1 MDERKRR
8 NLGIAAVAVGLVIL
22 TVGVLWAHFTGLP
35 EVDNV
40 GREIYPAIP
49 RHWSLVLI
57 GQIVALAGGQLAI
70 IGVVVAYLYDRPLTW
85 ARASVGAALFTLQ
98 AMILFGIIPNEWLT
112 LTQSELEWT
121 PQRIAFTIPPWL
133 VLNNDIQISYSAI
146 KDIVSG
152 TYSLIALVGTAGAM
166 IWWQERQKK
175 LASGPPPTVL
185 SEYGRPVVKPV
196 RSLVET
202 NGGGG

>member
-8 NLGIAAVAVGLVIL
+8 NLGIAAVAVGLVVL

-35 EVDNV
+35 EVD
-40 GREIYPAIP
+40 GLGQEIYPAIP
-49 RHWSLVLI
+49 RHWTLVLI
-57 GQIVALAGGQLAI
+57 GQITALAGGQLAI
-70 IGVVVAYLYDRPLTW
+70 IGVVLAYLYDRPLTW

-98 AMILFGIIPNEWLT
+98 MMILFGIIPNEWLT

-121 PQRIAFTIPPWL
+121 PQRVAFTIPPWL

-152 TYSLIALVGTAGAM
+152 TYSAIVLVGTAGIM
-166 IWWQERQKK
+166 IRWQERQKQ
-175 LASGPPPTVL
+175 LQSGPPPVEI
-185 SEYGRPVVKPV
+185 SEYGRPLVKPA
-196 RSLVET
+196 RPFAET
-202 NGGGG
+202 AGGGS